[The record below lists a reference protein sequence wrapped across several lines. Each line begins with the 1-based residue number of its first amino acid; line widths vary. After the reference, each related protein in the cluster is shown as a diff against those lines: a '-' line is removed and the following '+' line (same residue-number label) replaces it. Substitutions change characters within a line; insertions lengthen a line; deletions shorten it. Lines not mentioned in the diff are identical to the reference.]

1 MLADLEI
8 LRIDKHI
15 MLNIQLVGYFKRH
28 PYRTIAFLAI
38 AASFLSYWAM
48 GPGKLQF
55 VELSSPKGFRAL
67 VLDGSSSRFD
77 PVLGSLQGAATPGTA
92 VDTTYNAEK
101 ICKALWRDAQAP
113 TAGNLDTAINVVEF
127 FDYRCPY
134 CKTLTKIL
142 ASLRADGRIRVIYKE
157 WPILGESSQ
166 LAARA
171 ALAAAR
177 QGGYVA
183 FHEKLMQSRF
193 IPTIGYIEDL
203 SSRLGINHPR
213 LLKDMSSDEISAVLR
228 RNHDLAS
235 KLGLVGTPALVVG
248 RTIVE
253 GAITQEQLERL
264 IAQEMS
270 SPPVC

>member
-1 MLADLEI
+1 MTVDLEI
-8 LRIDKHI
+8 LRIDRHI
-15 MLNIQLVGYFKRH
+15 MLNMQLTGYFKRH

-48 GPGKLQF
+48 GPGKLEF

-92 VDTTYNAEK
+92 VETTYSAEK
-101 ICKALWRDAQAP
+101 ICEALWRDAQAP
-113 TAGNLDTAINVVEF
+113 SAGNLDIAINVVEF

-142 ASLRADGRIRVIYKE
+142 AGLRADGRIRVIYKE

-177 QGGYVA
+177 QGGYLA
-183 FHEKLMQSRF
+183 FHEKLMQSGF

-203 SSRLGINHPR
+203 SSRLGVDQSR
-213 LLKDMSSDEISAVLR
+213 LLKDMYSDETSAVLR
-228 RNHDLAS
+228 RNRALAL

-264 IAQEMS
+264 IAHEMS
-270 SPPVC
+270 SRSVC